1 MWYLAVAFS
10 LFLLQTALLTWLL
23 VERRKRMR
31 TREELDERLKFETL
45 LSDLSADFTRLQ
57 PDEIDRKI
65 AEWLQRLVDLLGVD
79 RGSFLQFNDD
89 GEIIHNTRRSLTHES
104 DFTTNFTTTVISH
117 ENPPWYL
124 EQLHRGLTL
133 NYPSWLE
140 QLPSEASGEIEYG
153 RIIGVKSHLAIPVTC
168 GSSVICALTFTT
180 LRFHRTWSSDLI
192 ARLHMVGE
200 IFAGVLVRK
209 HAEEGWRRSMV
220 EHQKTED
227 ELRRLTARLLQL
239 QDEERR
245 RIASELHDGLGQSL
259 AIIKNR
265 AMICLRDFSSKER
278 VIEQLEEISLTA
290 TSSID
295 EVREI
300 AHNLRPFEL
309 DRLGMIEAIRCMINK
324 VSDSSSIRFSNDLDQ
339 IDGLFTPEAETGI
352 YRIVQEGLNNVIKH
366 AEASEA
372 RVSVK
377 KFGDEVIITVEDNGK
392 GIDKNVPNSNGKN
405 VCGFGLAGIAERARM
420 LGGSHQINS
429 LPGAGTILTVRLSM
443 VEGVGSRE

>member
-1 MWYLAVAFS
+1 MWYLALAFS
-10 LFLLQTALLTWLL
+10 LFLFQTALITWLL

-31 TREELDERLKFETL
+31 TREELDERLRFETL

-57 PDEIDRKI
+57 SLEIDRKI
-65 AEWLQRLVDLLGVD
+65 PEWLQRLVDFLGVD

-89 GEIIHNTRRSLTHES
+89 GDIIHNTHRYLTHDS
-104 DFTTNFTTTVISH
+104 DFTTSFTTSVISH

-124 EQLHRGLTL
+124 EQLRRGLTL
-133 NYPSWLE
+133 NYPIWLE
-140 QLPSEASGEIEYG
+140 QLPSEASGEKEYG
-153 RIIGVKSHLAIPVTC
+153 RTIGVKSHLAIPVTC

-180 LRFHRTWSSDLI
+180 LRFHRNWSPDLI
-192 ARLHMVGE
+192 ARLHLVGE
-200 IFAGVLVRK
+200 IFAGVLARK
-209 HAEEGWRRSMV
+209 HAEDGWHRSVV

-227 ELRRLTARLLQL
+227 VLRHLTARLLQL

-245 RIASELHDGLGQSL
+245 RIASESDDGLGQSL

-265 AMICLRDFSSKER
+265 AMICLRDFSNKER
-278 VIEQLEEISLTA
+278 VMEQLEEISWTA

-324 VSDSSSIRFSNDLDQ
+324 VSDSSSIRLSDDLDQ
-339 IDGLFTPEAETGI
+339 IDGLFTPDAETGI
-352 YRIVQEGLNNVIKH
+352 YRIIQEGLNNIIKH

-377 KFGDEVIITVEDNGK
+377 KIGAEVIIRVEDNGK
-392 GIDKNVPNSNGKN
+392 GIDKHDPNSNGKN
-405 VCGFGLAGIAERARM
+405 ALGFGLAGIAERARM

-429 LPGAGTILTVRLSM
+429 LPGSGTILTVRLSM
-443 VEGVGSRE
+443 EERE